1 MKVTIVS
8 NNQNILSEFEEKLK
22 ISLNL
27 VSKDTMLTD
36 ILKENTDLLFCPDLK
51 VPIKKLKKLHI
62 KMPNLKIVFNAV
74 CTKLEDLVAE
84 GINESI
90 LIGMNLLP
98 TFVNRPLAEVTTQAK
113 GNSQVLMKLGWEV
126 KNVASRIGLVTP
138 RVIVMIINEAY
149 FTVQEGT
156 ATKEDIDVGMKLGTN
171 YPKGPFEWA
180 NLIGL
185 KNIYKTLDALYEDTK
200 EGRYKICPLLKT
212 EMQGIS

>member
-1 MKVTIVS
+1 MGS
-8 NNQNILSEFEEKLK
+8 
-22 ISLNL
+22 
-27 VSKDTMLTD
+27 
-36 ILKENTDLLFCPDLK
+36 
-51 VPIKKLKKLHI
+51 
-62 KMPNLKIVFNAV
+62 
-74 CTKLEDLVAE
+74 
-84 GINESI
+84 
-90 LIGMNLLP
+90 
-98 TFVNRPLAEVTTQAK
+98 
-113 GNSQVLMKLGWEV
+113 